1 MATLTLGEY
10 ISRAENLLKEE
21 SYERVITMCQFG
33 LRSYPRCVD
42 FYRLLGQAC
51 LETDRPDDA
60 ADMFRRVLGV
70 DPQNFVARV
79 GLGVV
84 AEGIGAVDEALWQWE
99 RALELEP
106 NHGEVREE
114 WQRLRAKR
122 DNAAPGGRMKLNRAA
137 LGYIYQRGEQ
147 YERAAAEFRSVLA
160 GIPVEAEGKHERFDL
175 QVALAE
181 ALYRAGRQR
190 AAGELCRQVLKI
202 LPNALKPNLILGDI
216 DHETGREDEAS
227 LLFEQAQGLDPENSL
242 ASQLLNPPVRLPK
255 RAITIDEPDS
265 AAVFPA
271 LPLPAGAGPSRAFG
285 AHEPAEMPILPD
297 SEASDDVG
305 LPDWLRTLRVHRSVV
320 VPAPAASP
328 RADGVERFDV
338 AKAPEWLQE
347 AADVNVHTPPPV
359 APSPDP
365 APVAELK
372 TSPVGIEPQAP
383 APVAEL
389 KTPPVEIEPQAPAP
403 VAEFKT
409 PPVEIEPQAPAPV
422 AELKTPPV
430 EIEPQAPAPVAE
442 LKTSP
447 VEIEPPAP
455 APSLREPVADARDV
469 SDLPEW
475 LRRLRQPES
484 TESPASVA
492 AEAGEEKTSDAPS
505 PSHQTVAV
513 APETSASLI
522 EPETSAVTPESAA
535 ALAPSWLAELAQ
547 LGAKV
552 SESEPL
558 PAGTRFQAVPAAVQG
573 AGSPLPAAPSEP
585 ISAPVAASVSEPKPK
600 SVTPVAAPPAQL
612 SPALSQEPAPD
623 VKESQPS
630 VQLSPAV
637 SQEAAPEVKAALPS
651 AQAREDAALPVTPVP
666 PAPRAATAYFDDSSA
681 PPSVESQE
689 APSGAAV
696 YQERLDLARV
706 MKDIDLESALELYA
720 LMGGA
725 SAVLR
730 GQAIAE
736 VAAIAEQ
743 HPQAIETL
751 QHLRL
756 TEPVQPSLV
765 TDPAKDLLADAV
777 QPAVA
782 PIPLTVEDAEATPAL
797 SASKE
802 YLDDAAVPPSIEA
815 QVVPTGAAQYAARLE
830 LARMLVDLD
839 LDTALDQYEL
849 MEGASPTLVQ
859 QSIADLSAL
868 AASRSGASRA
878 HAVLDLL
885 QGSLPHAVS
894 YEASSP
900 AVARE
905 TIAPP
910 AEEASG
916 AAPAPGTSTAAME
929 AASAAA
935 ESDKTRLLVP
945 VVSEEAM
952 EAGTA
957 VAESDKTRL
966 LVPVVSQEVMEAG
979 TAVAESDKTRLLV
992 PVVSEEAMEAGTAV
1006 AGAQIEMPT
1015 LPVVDESLADEDR
1028 RAHIPRET
1036 AAHPARSAVP
1046 PSDEA
1051 QVSLPDWLA
1060 DAVTPTPADK
1070 LAASAEP
1077 VVAEEAMEEALAT
1090 PHAVAPPAVAPVVD
1104 EEMLSE
1110 MSPPAETARPKSI
1123 MTESVGPLT
1132 TDLSVHAA
1140 PKTPAEPVVAETI
1153 APLAHEAPATTNQS
1167 IAATS
1172 VEPVIARTAAPVAHE
1187 APATEH
1193 DGIAATPVEPVV
1205 AAVATQIAYEALV
1218 AAGAPEGKVA
1228 PQPVSAP
1235 REAVAF
1241 LNDALA
1247 PLSLEAQAAPSAAA
1261 EPQARL
1267 ELARALLAIDLQES
1281 AAQYQS
1287 LVDRN
1292 ALLPQVISDLQSAL
1306 QVQPAARSLRVL
1318 LAEALA
1324 RAGRHQEAVEHYRKL
1339 V

>member
-122 DNAAPGGRMKLNRAA
+122 DNAAPGGRMKLNRVA

-160 GIPVEAEGKHERFDL
+160 GIPVEAGGKHERFDL

-216 DHETGREDEAS
+216 DHETGREDEAR

-265 AAVFPA
+265 ATVFPA

-297 SEASDDVG
+297 SEAPDDEG
-305 LPDWLRTLRVHRSVV
+305 LPNWLRTLRVHRSVV
-320 VPAPAASP
+320 VPAPASPP

-347 AADVNVHTPPPV
+347 AADINVHTPPPV

-389 KTPPVEIEPQAPAP
+389 KTPPVEIGPQAPAP
-403 VAEFKT
+403 AAELET

-442 LKTSP
+442 LKTPP
-447 VEIEPPAP
+447 VEIEPQAP
-455 APSLREPVADARDV
+455 VPSLREPVADARDV

-492 AEAGEEKTSDAPS
+492 AEAGEAKTSDAPS

-552 SESEPL
+552 SESEP
-558 PAGTRFQAVPAAVQG
+558 P
-573 AGSPLPAAPSEP
+573 PAAPSEP

-600 SVTPVAAPPAQL
+600 SVTPVAAAPAQL

-651 AQAREDAALPVTPVP
+651 AQAREDAAPEVKAALPSAQAREDAALPVTPVP
-666 PAPRAATAYFDDSSA
+666 PAPREATAYFDDSSA

-751 QHLRL
+751 QHLRS

-765 TDPAKDLLADAV
+765 TDPVKDLLAGAV
-777 QPAVA
+777 PPAVA
-782 PIPLTVEDAEATPAL
+782 PTPLTAEEAEATPAL
-797 SASKE
+797 SASTE

-878 HAVLDLL
+878 HAVLELL

-894 YEASSP
+894 YEAGSP

-966 LVPVVSQEVMEAG
+966 LVPVVSEEAMEAG

-1006 AGAQIEMPT
+1006 AGTQIEMPT
-1015 LPVVDESLADEDR
+1015 LPVMDESLADEDR

-1046 PSDEA
+1046 QSDEA

-1123 MTESVGPLT
+1123 MTESVGPVT

-1153 APLAHEAPATTNQS
+1153 APLAHEAPATTNES

-1187 APATEH
+1187 APAAEH

-1205 AAVATQIAYEALV
+1205 AAVATQIAYEARV

-1228 PQPVSAP
+1228 PQLVSAP

-1241 LNDALA
+1241 LDDALA

-1292 ALLPQVISDLQSAL
+1292 TLLPQVISDLQSAL